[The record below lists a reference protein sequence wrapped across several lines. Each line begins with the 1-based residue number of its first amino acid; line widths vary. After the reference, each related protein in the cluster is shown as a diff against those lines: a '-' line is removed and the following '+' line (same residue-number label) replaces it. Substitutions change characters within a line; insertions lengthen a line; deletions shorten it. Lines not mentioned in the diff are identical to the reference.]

1 MTPNRRGRG
10 RPARDSPPISHSML
24 GTSDPHAAA
33 AMAATLEA
41 MNAAQLMAAG
51 FPKLPL
57 PFASLP
63 PGLGLTNPLLGLSG
77 LGIPGLPTTPP
88 LSSKDSDSKRKD
100 LEDKEG
106 SKGDSK
112 SPHPSFP
119 MMYNPLLYNP
129 LLAAQGLGGFPLPTS
144 LSSPGLSSR
153 LINGHAQSDSEDEP
167 KLSRSRRT
175 SERVEQNEAE
185 DLSVRSEKK
194 VIENLHEAHSSGKHK
209 PEPVMDDSEQPC
221 DLSMK
226 SKSKE
231 EPGTKII
238 GSDKLS
244 RIVDSLKDRVNKM
257 DGKPVTNMSE
267 KVKEGKKSKLDSLLF
282 SLASQEK
289 PSDFSSPS
297 FDRRP
302 SLSSTSSS
310 ERRSSLTSPTSD
322 RRPSLTSLMSDRQSS
337 SSERRPSSSDK
348 QVAGS
353 SERAST
359 SKLLTSHSDTSL
371 TRKSSLSSPISLI
384 SSSGVKPSTKEP
396 VPQIVQE
403 LLAAKQLKDA
413 AKLQKEMDLA
423 AKQQR
428 AIEALVAKQRQM
440 DEVFFMKRSSTDS
453 KLLKDSKE
461 KASTS
466 ERLEKEGSAGR
477 SSTKE
482 DKS

>member
-1 MTPNRRGRG
+1 
-10 RPARDSPPISHSML
+10 ML

-63 PGLGLTNPLLGLSG
+63 PGLGLSNPLLGLSG
-77 LGIPGLPTTPP
+77 LGIPGFPTTPP

-153 LINGHAQSDSEDEP
+153 LINGHGQSDSEDEP

-185 DLSVRSEKK
+185 DLSVRSDKK

-231 EPGTKII
+231 ETGTKII
-238 GSDKLS
+238 ASDKLS
-244 RIVDSLKDRVNKM
+244 KIVDSLKDRVNKM
-257 DGKPVTNMSE
+257 DGKPVSSLSE
-267 KVKEGKKSKLDSLLF
+267 KAKEGKKSKLDSLLF

-289 PSDFSSPS
+289 SSGAADLTSPS
-297 FDRRP
+297 FDRR
-302 SLSSTSSS
+302 LSSSSASSS
-310 ERRSSLTSPTSD
+310 DRRSSLTSPTSD
-322 RRPSLTSLMSDRQSS
+322 RRSSLTSLILDRQSS
-337 SSERRPSSSDK
+337 SSERRPSVSDK
-348 QVAGS
+348 HSDRTS
-353 SERAST
+353 S
-359 SKLLTSHSDTSL
+359 SKLLTSHSDTILS
-371 TRKSSLSSPISLI
+371 RKSSLSSPLSLT
-384 SSSGVKPSTKEP
+384 SSSGVKPSTKELGVKHSTKEP

-440 DEVFFMKRSSTDS
+440 EEVFFMKRSSTDS

-466 ERLEKEGSAGR
+466 ERKEKEGSSGR
-477 SSTKE
+477 PVTKE